1 MFNRWVEPELLSV
14 LDEEGIGCIAF
25 SPLAQGMLTNRYLD
39 GIPADSRA
47 GRPTGFLRPQHV
59 TDEKVA
65 KVRQLN
71 EIAVARGQTMAQL
84 AVAWVLRHKGMTSA
98 LIGASRVAQIE
109 EIVAALNNLAFSE
122 EELASIDAILAA

>member
-1 MFNRWVEPELLSV
+1 
-14 LDEEGIGCIAF
+14 
-25 SPLAQGMLTNRYLD
+25 
-39 GIPADSRA
+39 
-47 GRPTGFLRPQHV
+47 
-59 TDEKVA
+59 VA

-71 EIAVARGQTMAQL
+71 EIAEARGQTMAQL